1 MRLGV
6 KVNPL
11 EVRRALVAG
20 TMIVLALSFVPEA
33 RAQRGGRGA
42 APPAPTGPL
51 IDLTGYWVSLIT
63 DDWRYRMLT
72 PPKGNVDFLP
82 INAEGRRVAETW
94 DPARDEAAGEQC
106 RGYGAVGV
114 MRLPGR
120 LHITWENDTTL
131 RLDTDTGTQTRRFH
145 VGGSQAPSGGEP
157 TWQGYSAA
165 QWERPGGAL
174 GRGQQGV
181 GQLKVVTK
189 GMRPGYLRKNGIPY
203 SQNAVLTEYFV
214 RLTDGTDGTE
224 YLAVT
229 AFLEDPQYLFQPYI
243 RTVQFKKLP
252 NQAGWNPTPCS
263 AR

>member
-1 MRLGV
+1 MNWTGLTRHAAILLSAV
-6 KVNPL
+6 VL
-11 EVRRALVAG
+11 TFSLVPG
-20 TMIVLALSFVPEA
+20 MS
-33 RAQRGGRGA
+33 AQRGGRGA
-42 APPAPTGPL
+42 APPTPAGNP
-51 IDLTGYWVSLIT
+51 IDLTGYWVSLVT
-63 DDWRYRMLT
+63 DDWRYRMVT

-82 INAEGRRVAETW
+82 LNAEGRRVADAW
-94 DPARDEAAGEQC
+94 DPAKDEAAGEQC
-106 RGYGAVGV
+106 KAYGAVGV

-131 RLDTDTGTQTRRFH
+131 RVDTDTGSQTRRFY
-145 VGGSQAPSGGEP
+145 VGGTPPAPGEP
-157 TWQGYSAA
+157 SWQGHSTA
-165 QWERPGGAL
+165 QWERPGGAV
-174 GRGQQGV
+174 GRAQQGV

-214 RLTDGTDGTE
+214 RLTDDGTE

-229 AFLEDPQYLFQPYI
+229 AFLEDPQYLNLPYI

-252 NQAGWNPTPCS
+252 NQTGWNPTACS